1 MPPRRATETP
11 GEPSARRRR
20 TDATTA
26 ARSIPPLAEGEDPNV
41 LREADDEIVMLPENV
56 ANKSKGVWLKLDPG
70 LITALIEFW
79 RPETHTFHFPAG
91 EMTVTYED
99 VSHLWGLQTW
109 GEPLISSTNVR
120 DETIEQLLFDDPN
133 ARRAQGRN
141 QISLSWLR
149 RMCAQFPGVD
159 DNDGWDR
166 YARAYAMEMIG
177 CVMVPD
183 TSGSA
188 VPACYLPFLQ
198 DVNSPRNINWGAA
211 VLAVLFRTL
220 DTACMKWDHS
230 KGEQN
235 ISGPMLLLQMWS
247 WTRLPVCR
255 PRVNFDSDMFGYPSR
270 LLAVPFGRK
279 WTDPRIWTNSP
290 NRVGVAIQRNEIARL
305 KADWVL
311 WTPYTDF
318 REYRPVTAD
327 EMDDS
332 WLRSVPVVCFC
343 KVSWIYPGRCARQFG
358 KRQLLPP
365 PRTLYWETQKWL
377 NSITNATNRAEDWS
391 ISWNWIRDNWN
402 NMEKHHEIPK
412 VGR

>member
-20 TDATTA
+20 TDAVTA

-41 LREADDEIVMLPENV
+41 LREADDEIASLPDNV
-56 ANKSKGVWLKLDPG
+56 ANRRKGIWLKLDPG

-91 EMTVTYED
+91 EMTVTYE
-99 VSHLWGLQTW
+99 
-109 GEPLISSTNVR
+109 
-120 DETIEQLLFDDPN
+120 
-133 ARRAQGRN
+133 
-141 QISLSWLR
+141 
-149 RMCAQFPGVD
+149 FPAVD
-159 DNDGWDR
+159 DNDEWDR
-166 YARAYAMEMIG
+166 YARAYALEMID
-177 CVMVPD
+177 CVMFPH

-198 DVNSPRNINWGAA
+198 DVNSPRNVNWGAA

-220 DTACMKWDHS
+220 DTASLKWDHS

-247 WTRLPVCR
+247 WTRLPEVDGSKNLDKQPE
-255 PRVNFDSDMFGYPSR
+255 PRWCGDS
-270 LLAVPFGRK
+270 K
-279 WTDPRIWTNSP
+279 EW
-290 NRVGVAIQRNEIARL
+290 IAKL
-305 KADWVL
+305 KADWVN

-318 REYRPVTAD
+318 REYRPITAD
-327 EMDDS
+327 EVDDS

-343 KVSWIYPGRCARQFG
+343 TVSWIYPGRCARQFG

-391 ISWNWIRDNWN
+391 IAWDWIRDNWN
-402 NMEKHHEIPK
+402 NMENNFKYRAGPFDLARHDREYWTWIALIEISATEVVVRSTMHILLEEAKSDP
-412 VGR
+412 VRGY